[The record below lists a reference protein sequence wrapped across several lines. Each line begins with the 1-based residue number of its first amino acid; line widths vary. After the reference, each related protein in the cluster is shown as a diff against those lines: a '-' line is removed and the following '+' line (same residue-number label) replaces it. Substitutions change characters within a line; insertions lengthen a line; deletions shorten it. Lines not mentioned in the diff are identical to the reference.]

1 MLQNLVNKHGKE
13 FVYQVRRSDV
23 RVATQKGVCPTLTAN
38 MGLGGHNIPFIS
50 DDFGIRTLTIEE
62 LLTLQG
68 LNIKNFNFPDISR
81 ASKLEMLGNAVHPEV
96 ILEILNKILTLKSS

>member
-38 MGLGGHNIPFIS
+38 MGTGGHNVPLVLT
-50 DDFGIRTLTIEE
+50 DDGYRKLTPREC
-62 LLTLQG
+62 
-68 LNIKNFNFPDISR
+68 FNFQGFPKGF
-81 ASKLEMLGNAVHPEV
+81 KLPKEMANSHLYKQAGNAVSVPLITVLAKAIRES
-96 ILEILNKILTLKSS
+96 LD